1 MKRICLLVLLLPFGL
16 WAQTSKVRG
25 QVTDATDGS
34 PIPYASVFFEGTSIS
49 VSTDEDGRY
58 YIETRDSNAL
68 VLTAQMLGYVSCS
81 QPVTYGV
88 FTEINF
94 ILELDADLLTAARI
108 RPDDSY
114 LQIGRAH
121 V

>member
-1 MKRICLLVLLLPFGL
+1 MMKRICLLVLLLPFGL

-34 PIPYASVFFEGTSIS
+34 PIPYASVFFDGTSIG

-68 VLTAQMLGYVSCS
+68 VLTAQMLGYVLFAQSLMSNRCSHSCS
-81 QPVTYGV
+81 DCSASWRDMP
-88 FTEINF
+88 
-94 ILELDADLLTAARI
+94 LS
-108 RPDDSY
+108 RP
-114 LQIGRAH
+114 R
-121 V
+121 